1 MDLNIQNWREELKE
15 GTMWTEPQRQKEQVN
30 RVLNTHAPESI
41 LNCFGSG
48 KYTGQNFD
56 VKNMILH
63 SLLMVSASQAR
74 ERGFYKLYRWAE
86 TIHLRAGM

>member
-1 MDLNIQNWREELKE
+1 MDRTTKAEK
-15 GTMWTEPQRQKEQVN
+15 QVN

-48 KYTGQNFD
+48 KCSGQNFD
-56 VKNMILH
+56 IKNMVFH
-63 SLLMVSASQAR
+63 SFLMVSASQAR